1 MKILS
6 TIVSSLLMI
15 TVFFSCSKDE
25 KYEYEPLSASY
36 FQNTLYMQIVDQYEK
51 ELDYVKLLS
60 EDRLLVVG
68 KNTKRK
74 AKLEVL
80 NYKDCKVVGLSVELP
95 DVKSM
100 SFNSDRTEGQGKTD
114 LELEVNGKKTV
125 MSVNF
130 VYSSCGIP
138 NFFGGNTLLIK
149 DIEYNNKKVTPSEQ
163 LSVHS
168 IKIKLTSDSI
178 IVSPL

>member
-15 TVFFSCSKDE
+15 TAFCSCSKDE
-25 KYEYEPLSASY
+25 EYEPQHASAIL
-36 FQNTLYMQIVDQYEK
+36 NTLYMQIVDQEGK

-60 EDRLLVVG
+60 EDKLFVVG
-68 KNTKRK
+68 KTTKQK

-80 NYKDCKVVGLSVELP
+80 NYKDSKVVGLSVELP
-95 DVKSM
+95 DTKSM

-114 LELEVNGKKTV
+114 LELEINGKKTA

-130 VYSSCGIP
+130 VFSSSGEQNVI
-138 NFFGGNTLLIK
+138 GGSSIRIK
-149 DIEYNNKKVTPSEQ
+149 DIEYNDKEVTPTEQ
-163 LSVHS
+163 LSIYS
-168 IKIKLTSDSI
+168 IKIKQTNDGI